1 MRRRIL
7 PVVIILVVAL
17 GPVVLADP
25 PTLTIQQQATL
36 DPSNFGVLVTVA
48 VNCGPSAPTSFELV
62 MAVRQGDVSGPGD
75 EVFPAT
81 GGRQVVSILVFG
93 PFNPGDA
100 SASGG
105 VVCGGVLTEGLTFG
119 TQIKIS
125 Q

>member
-17 GPVVLADP
+17 GTVVLADP

-36 DPSNFGVLVTVA
+36 DPSNFAVLVTVA
-48 VNCGPSAPTSFELV
+48 VNCGPSAPAEFGLV
-62 MAVRQGDVSGPGD
+62 MAVRQGDLSGSNV
-75 EVFPAT
+75 EFFPAT

-93 PFNPGDA
+93 DFIPGDA
-100 SASGG
+100 SASAG
-105 VVCGGVLTEGLTFG
+105 VVCGPLTEGLTFG

>member
-17 GPVVLADP
+17 GTVVLADP

-36 DPSNFGVLVTVA
+36 DPSNFGVWVTVA
-48 VNCGPSAPTSFELV
+48 VNCGPSAPTEFELV
-62 MAVRQGDVSGPGD
+62 VAVRQGDLSGSGD
-75 EVFPAT
+75 EFFPAT

-100 SASGG
+100 SASAG
-105 VVCGGVLTEGLTFG
+105 VVCGPLTEGLTFG